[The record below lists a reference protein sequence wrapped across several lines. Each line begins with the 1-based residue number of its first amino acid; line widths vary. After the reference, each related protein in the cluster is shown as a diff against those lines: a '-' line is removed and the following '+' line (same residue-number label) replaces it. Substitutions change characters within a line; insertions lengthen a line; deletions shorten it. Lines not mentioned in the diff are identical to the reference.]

1 MYFLISCK
9 TIRQFTYIFISICNI
24 YNYTYMERYFEPYM
38 SRYYW
43 WPNIALL
50 VEVSNVKREH
60 IILSFFVLSNIRKND
75 ISFSTKKLL
84 NFPSNIFLFS
94 NILHVKEAYSLQKR
108 KYIIWFP
115 MFFSKGILN
124 GLKMYSAIYYLGKY
138 YIGLFIHL
146 SYFI

>member
-1 MYFLISCK
+1 MYFLISYK
-9 TIRQFTYIFISICNI
+9 TFRQFTYIFISICNI
-24 YNYTYMERYFEPYM
+24 YNYTYMERYFEPYI

-75 ISFSTKKLL
+75 ISFLTKKLL

-94 NILHVKEAYSLQKR
+94 NLLHVTEAYSLQKR
-108 KYIIWFP
+108 KYIIWFT
-115 MFFSKGILN
+115 MFFSKGIFKWTEN
-124 GLKMYSAIYYLGKY
+124 VFCYLLFGKILY
-138 YIGLFIHL
+138 RFIHL